1 MTGMGGWIAPVT
13 MRLVGM
19 ALLHFLWQGAAIAAV
34 AFLAMSLVRR
44 ASAKYLVGVA
54 MLLAMLAAPA
64 VTFLVLE
71 QRHEA
76 AAAVAGFGGMAGAGR
91 ALIYGGTSHVVN
103 AANAASASNA
113 SDTADTDAK
122 LFFGAGTSAEETESS
137 IYLLW
142 FVEAWFL
149 GVVLLSLRPA
159 AGFFLVER
167 LRLKKGNAVT
177 GALRARCLELQRRLG
192 LQRVVRYC
200 ESLQLEAPAVAG
212 WFRPVVLLP
221 VSALTGLTE
230 QQLDAVIAHELA
242 HVKRLDSFVNLFQ
255 IAAETLLFYH
265 PAVWWLSKRVRAE
278 RENCCDDVA
287 IRVCGNAVEYA
298 RALATMAE
306 WQSAPALA
314 MAANRSPL
322 AERVARL
329 LGVTKLSG
337 GLRSAGIAGSVLC
350 LCVSVLAGNV
360 LLGAAQSN
368 QSGSGARSGAG
379 GGVGTSDGSGI
390 AVAASPVSATAA
402 AKPELTGKD
411 RDAVIVIRPAKPVIA
426 EADASVIVERP
437 EERSA
442 APVVDPESMFY
453 PQQEAVPNKNERE
466 APQAREPK
474 QKNEGRSV
482 KSGSYIDGLKAEGI
496 TDFSIDQLIAM
507 KIQGVTAEYVRAIH
521 AAGLKPSVD
530 ELIAMQV
537 QGVTPEIVREMKTSG
552 LAQDIDQIIAMQ
564 VQGVTTEYV
573 KQLHDLGIKVDAND
587 VLAMKVQGISPE
599 YIRAM
604 REAVDPKLSSNE
616 LVAMKV
622 QDVTPEYVRAMK
634 ATGLQLDADDII
646 AMKVQDVTPEYVKE
660 MQAAGL
666 KLDKHAVIGAK
677 VQGITPEFIERA
689 RKHGFQNLTIDKLM
703 ALKNSGMLDE

>member
-1 MTGMGGWIAPVT
+1 MTGMGGWASPET

-44 ASAKYLVGVA
+44 ASAKYLVGVG
-54 MLLAMLAAPA
+54 MLLAMVAAPA

-71 QRHEA
+71 QRNEA
-76 AAAVAGFGGMAGAGR
+76 PAAVPGFGGMAGAGR
-91 ALIYGGTSHVVN
+91 GLIYGGTSHVVN
-103 AANAASASNA
+103 ASSARNVANAA
-113 SDTADTDAK
+113 DTK
-122 LFFGAGTSAEETESS
+122 LFFGAGTSAAETESS

-142 FVEAWFL
+142 FVEAWFI

-167 LRLKKGNAVT
+167 LRLKKGKDVA
-177 GALRARCLELQRRLG
+177 GALRSRSLDLQRRLG

-200 ESLQLEAPAVAG
+200 ESFHLAAPAVAG

-287 IRVCGNAVEYA
+287 ISVCGNAVEYA

-350 LCVSVLAGNV
+350 LCVSVLAGNA

-368 QSGSGARSGAG
+368 QQGRDAHAAPPAPAVQPAPVVQPALAPVPAR
-379 GGVGTSDGSGI
+379 
-390 AVAASPVSATAA
+390 
-402 AKPELTGKD
+402 D

-426 EADASVIVERP
+426 GADPSVIVDRP
-437 EERSA
+437 EGRSA
-442 APVVDPESMFY
+442 APVVDPERMFY
-453 PQQEAVPNKNERE
+453 PEQEAAPNQADREERQQEKKNE
-466 APQAREPK
+466 ARENADERARDAK
-474 QKNEGRSV
+474 R
-482 KSGSYIDGLKAEGI
+482 GSYIEALKAEGI
-496 TDFSIDQLIAM
+496 ADLSIDQLIAL
-507 KIQGVTAEYVRAIH
+507 KVQGVTAEYVRAIH
-521 AAGLKPSVD
+521 AAGLKPDVD
-530 ELIAMQV
+530 ELIAMRV
-537 QGVTPEIVREMKTSG
+537 QGVTPEIIREMKISG
-552 LAQDIDQIIAMQ
+552 LAQDINQIIAMQ
-564 VQGVTTEYV
+564 VQGVTAEYV
-573 KQLHDLGIKVDAND
+573 KQLHDMGITVDAND
-587 VLAMKVQGISPE
+587 VLAMKVQGIAPE
-599 YIRAM
+599 YIHAM
-604 REAVDPKLSSNE
+604 REAVDPKLGSNE
-616 LVAMKV
+616 LIAMKV

-634 ATGLQLDADDII
+634 ATGLELDANDII

-666 KLDKHAVIGAK
+666 KLDKHAIIGAK
-677 VQGITPEFIERA
+677 VQEITPEFIERA

-703 ALKNSGMLDE
+703 ALKNSGVLDE

>member
-1 MTGMGGWIAPVT
+1 
-13 MRLVGM
+13 
-19 ALLHFLWQGAAIAAV
+19 
-34 AFLAMSLVRR
+34 
-44 ASAKYLVGVA
+44 VGVA
-54 MLLAMLAAPA
+54 MLVAMVAAPA
-64 VTFLVLE
+64 VTFFVLARRNEPAALV
-71 QRHEA
+71 
-76 AAAVAGFGGMAGAGR
+76 VAGAGGMAGVGR
-91 ALIYGGTSHVVN
+91 AAEIY
-103 AANAASASNA
+103 
-113 SDTADTDAK
+113 
-122 LFFGAGTSAEETESS
+122 AGTSPAQVMNASVPDYSGRDSRESS

-142 FVEAWFL
+142 FVEAWFI

-159 AGFFLVER
+159 AGFLLVER
-167 LRLKKGNAVT
+167 LRLKKGKAVT
-177 GALRARCLELQRRLG
+177 GALRARCFELQRRLG
-192 LQRVVRYC
+192 LPSVVRYC
-200 ESLQLEAPAVAG
+200 ESWQLAAPAVAG

-221 VSALTGLTE
+221 VSVLTGLTE

-265 PAVWWLSKRVRAE
+265 PAVWWLSRRIRAE

-287 IRVCGNAVEYA
+287 ISVCGNAVEYA

-350 LCVSVLAGNV
+350 LCASMLAGNA
-360 LLGAAQSN
+360 LLGAAQSAE
-368 QSGSGARSGAG
+368 SGSEVRSKTGVGVGTGVGTRVGDG
-379 GGVGTSDGSGI
+379 GGVTGATGST
-390 AVAASPVSATAA
+390 TA
-402 AKPELTGKD
+402 KD
-411 RDAVIVIRPAKPVIA
+411 RDAVIVIRPKTSVRVPVNVHISAGSSASKVASAGENEDAQAPDSKSGDAQKSQSAK
-426 EADASVIVERP
+426 
-437 EERSA
+437 
-442 APVVDPESMFY
+442 
-453 PQQEAVPNKNERE
+453 N
-466 APQAREPK
+466 
-474 QKNEGRSV
+474 
-482 KSGSYIDGLKAEGI
+482 GSYIDALKAEGI
-496 TDFSIDQLIAM
+496 ADISIDQLIAL
-507 KIQGVTAEYVRAIH
+507 KIQGVTAEYVRQIH

-530 ELIAMQV
+530 ELIDMQV
-537 QGVTPEIVREMKTSG
+537 QGVTPEIVREMKISG

-564 VQGVTTEYV
+564 AQGVTTEYV

-604 REAVDPKLSSNE
+604 REAVDPKLGSDE
-616 LVAMKV
+616 LIAMKV
-622 QDVTPEYVRAMK
+622 QDVTPEYVREMK
-634 ATGLQLDADDII
+634 ATGIQLDADDII

-677 VQGITPEFIERA
+677 VQGITAEFIERA
-689 RKHGFQNLTIDKLM
+689 RKHGFQDLTIDKLM
-703 ALKNSGMLDE
+703 ALKNSGVLDE